1 MDLLT
6 HPKWQ
11 QFLIQR
17 SQVITWILNHHPDL
31 FQSLAKAGG
40 FCKAV
45 LHTDTHTQT
54 PSYLWSFPLCLRL
67 ELSVWEQLDF
77 PIIFFCLQF
86 AVFQVLS
93 TLDCNTGKSTGK
105 GWAMQG
111 AS

>member
-40 FCKAV
+40 FCKAI
-45 LHTDTHTQT
+45 LHTDTHTHTQT
-54 PSYLWSFPLCLRL
+54 LRYLQRFLLRL
-67 ELSVWEQLDF
+67 SPEFSVWKQLDF
-77 PIIFFCLQF
+77 PL
-86 AVFQVLS
+86 VLAYS
-93 TLDCNTGKSTGK
+93 LLPFMPSQP
-105 GWAMQG
+105 WVVAQ
-111 AS
+111 